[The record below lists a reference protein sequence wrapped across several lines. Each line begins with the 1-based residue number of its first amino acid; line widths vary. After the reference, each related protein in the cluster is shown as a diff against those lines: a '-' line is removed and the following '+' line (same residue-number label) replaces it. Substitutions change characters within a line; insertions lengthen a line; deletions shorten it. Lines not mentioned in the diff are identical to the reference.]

1 MANMDYFYDAQVRR
15 YLLQFMRIF
24 GEFKVSEGKRGGVT
38 YYNKVPVRYSDM
50 SRMVA
55 HILTK
60 GGENMINSTPFIATS
75 IQSLLIARDRTQ
87 DPTLVSKVQIA
98 EREYN
103 SDTGSYGTGQGNLY
117 STDRIMPVPYNL
129 TMQVDIW
136 SSNTDQKLQLLEQI
150 LILFN
155 PSLQL
160 QQNSNPLDWSN
171 LFEVELTDIQWSNR
185 SIPAGVDETLDVAT
199 LTFVMPIWLNPPAK
213 VKRQKIINSI
223 IANMYNTDS
232 AADLG
237 YDSDIYDFF
246 RTLDGNMETQTITP
260 NNYWVSIDG
269 SEATLFKTA
278 PTGTSAESVYDDGT
292 LVKANW
298 NDLLEVISPQS
309 SGGSIAG
316 AAVNIDDIPLTTG
329 STLQLNIN
337 SDIEST
343 SLITGTIVRN
353 SIDTAKLIFTV
364 DADTLPT
371 TTLDNVTRIV
381 NPANN
386 YPGDGTLAAVAS
398 GQRYLLTNEIVGD
411 NWGSLKADI
420 HDVIQYDGDKWVIS
434 FDSSEQTTTQY
445 IKNSYTNK
453 QYKYENSSWTSTHE
467 GQYNPGYWKLNL

>member
-38 YYNKVPVRYSDM
+38 YYNKAPVRYSDM

-103 SDTGSYGTGQGNLY
+103 TGTASYGTGQGNLY

-160 QQNSNPLDWSN
+160 QQNSNPLDWSS

-199 LTFVMPIWLNPPAK
+199 LTFVMPIWLNPPAQ

-223 IANMYNTDS
+223 IANVYKTTS
-232 AADLG
+232 VADLG

-246 RTLDGNMETQTITP
+246 RTLDGEMETQTITP

-269 SEATLFKTA
+269 TEATLFKTA
-278 PTGTSAESVYDDGT
+278 PTGTPAESVYDDGT
-292 LVKANW
+292 MVKANW
-298 NDLLEVISPQS
+298 NDLLEVLAPQS
-309 SGGSIAG
+309 AGGTVAG
-316 AAVNIDDIPLTTG
+316 ASVDIADIPLTTG

-343 SLITGTIVRN
+343 SLITGTIVRS
-353 SIDTAKLIFTV
+353 SIDTAKLVFTV
-364 DADTLPT
+364 DNDTLPT
-371 TTLDNVTRIV
+371 TTQTDVTRIV
-381 NPANN
+381 NPESN
-386 YPGDGTLAAVAS
+386 YPGDGTIDAELT

-411 NWGSLKADI
+411 NWGSLSGDVHDI
-420 HDVIQYDGDKWVIS
+420 VEYDGAKWIVS
-434 FDSSEQTTTQY
+434 FDASSVSDTHY
-445 IKNSYTNK
+445 VKNLFTNK

>member
-38 YYNKVPVRYSDM
+38 YYNKAPVRYSDM

-103 SDTGSYGTGQGNLY
+103 TGTASYGTGQGNLY

-160 QQNSNPLDWSN
+160 QQNSNPLDWSS

-199 LTFVMPIWLNPPAK
+199 LTFVMPIWLNPPAQ

-223 IANMYNTDS
+223 IANVYKTTS
-232 AADLG
+232 VADLG

-246 RTLDGNMETQTITP
+246 RTLDGEMETQTITP

-269 SEATLFKTA
+269 TEATLFKTA
-278 PTGTSAESVYDDGT
+278 PTGTPAESVYDDGT
-292 LVKANW
+292 MVKANW
-298 NDLLEVISPQS
+298 NDLLEVLAPQS
-309 SGGSIAG
+309 AGGTVAG
-316 AAVNIDDIPLTTG
+316 ASVDIADIPLTTG

-343 SLITGTIVRN
+343 SLITGTIVRS
-353 SIDTAKLIFTV
+353 SIDTAKLVFTV
-364 DADTLPT
+364 DNDTLPT
-371 TTLDNVTRIV
+371 TTQTDVTRIV
-381 NPANN
+381 NPESN
-386 YPGDGTLAAVAS
+386 YPGDGTIDAELT

-411 NWGSLKADI
+411 NWGSLSADV
-420 HDVIQYDGDKWVIS
+420 HDIVEYDGAKWIVS
-434 FDSSEQTTTQY
+434 FDASSVSDTHY
-445 IKNSYTNK
+445 VKNLFTNK

>member
-24 GEFKVSEGKRGGVT
+24 GEFKVSEGKRDSVT

-60 GGENMINSTPFIATS
+60 GGENMVNSTPFIASS

-87 DPTLVSKVQIA
+87 DPTLVSKMQVA
-98 EREYN
+98 EREY
-103 SDTGSYGTGQGNLY
+103 DTGTASYKSGQGNLY

-171 LFEVELTDIQWSNR
+171 IFEVELTDIQWSNR

-199 LTFVMPIWLNPPAK
+199 LTFVMPIWLSPPSK

-223 IANMYNTDS
+223 ISNVYKTDS
-232 AADLG
+232 TADLG
-237 YDSDIYDFF
+237 FDSDIYDFF
-246 RTLDGNMETQTITP
+246 RTIDGNMETQTITP

-269 SEATLFKTA
+269 TEATLFKSA
-278 PTGTSAESVYDDGT
+278 PTGTPAQSVYDDGT
-292 LVKANW
+292 TVKANW
-298 NDLLEVISPQS
+298 NDLLEVLSPQS
-309 SGGSIAG
+309 AGGTVAG
-316 AAVNIDDIPLTTG
+316 AGVNIDDIPLTTG

-337 SDIEST
+337 SDLEST
-343 SLITGTIVRN
+343 ALITGTVVRN
-353 SIDTAKLIFTV
+353 SIDTAKLIFTI
-364 DADTLPT
+364 DADTLPST
-371 TTLDNVTRIV
+371 TQTDVTRIV
-381 NPANN
+381 NPSNN
-386 YPGDGTLAAVAS
+386 YPGDGTLDAVTT

-411 NWGSLKADI
+411 NWGSLSADI
-420 HDVIQYDGDKWVIS
+420 HDIIQYDGAKWVVS
-434 FDSSEQTTTQY
+434 YDASEQTTTHY
-445 IKNSYTNK
+445 VKNLYTNK
-453 QYKYENSSWTSTHE
+453 QYKYENSAWTSTHE

>member
-1 MANMDYFYDAQVRR
+1 MDYFYDAQVRR

-38 YYNKVPVRYSDM
+38 YYNKAPVRYSDM

-103 SDTGSYGTGQGNLY
+103 TGTASYGTGQGNLY

-160 QQNSNPLDWSN
+160 QQNSNPLDWSS

-199 LTFVMPIWLNPPAK
+199 LTFVMPIWLNPPAQ

-223 IANMYNTDS
+223 IANVYKTTS
-232 AADLG
+232 VADLG

-246 RTLDGNMETQTITP
+246 RTLDGEMETQTITP

-269 SEATLFKTA
+269 TEATLFKTA
-278 PTGTSAESVYDDGT
+278 PTGTPAESVYDDGT
-292 LVKANW
+292 MVKANW
-298 NDLLEVISPQS
+298 NDLLEVLAPQS
-309 SGGSIAG
+309 AGGTVAG
-316 AAVNIDDIPLTTG
+316 ASVDIADIPLTTG

-343 SLITGTIVRN
+343 SLITGTIVRS
-353 SIDTAKLIFTV
+353 SIDTAKLVFTV
-364 DADTLPT
+364 DNDTLPT
-371 TTLDNVTRIV
+371 TTQTDVTRIV
-381 NPANN
+381 NPESN
-386 YPGDGTLAAVAS
+386 YPGDGTIDTELT

-411 NWGSLKADI
+411 NWGSLSADV
-420 HDVIQYDGDKWVIS
+420 HDIVEYDGAKWIVS
-434 FDSSEQTTTQY
+434 FDASSVSDTHY
-445 IKNSYTNK
+445 VKNLFTNK

>member
-38 YYNKVPVRYSDM
+38 YYNKAPVRYSDM

-103 SDTGSYGTGQGNLY
+103 TGTASYGTGQGNLY

-160 QQNSNPLDWSN
+160 QQNSNPLDWSS

-199 LTFVMPIWLNPPAK
+199 LTFVMPIWLNPPAQ

-223 IANMYNTDS
+223 IANVYKTTS
-232 AADLG
+232 VADLG

-246 RTLDGNMETQTITP
+246 RTLDGEMETQTITP

-269 SEATLFKTA
+269 TEATLFKTA
-278 PTGTSAESVYDDGT
+278 PTGTPAESVYDDGT
-292 LVKANW
+292 MVKANW
-298 NDLLEVISPQS
+298 NDLLEVLAPQS
-309 SGGSIAG
+309 AGGTVAG
-316 AAVNIDDIPLTTG
+316 ASVDIADIPLTTG

-343 SLITGTIVRN
+343 SLITGTIVRS
-353 SIDTAKLIFTV
+353 SIDTAKLVFTV
-364 DADTLPT
+364 DNDTLPT
-371 TTLDNVTRIV
+371 TTQTDVTRIV
-381 NPANN
+381 NPESN
-386 YPGDGTLAAVAS
+386 YPGDGTIDAELT
-398 GQRYLLTNEIVGD
+398 GQSYLLTNEIVGD
-411 NWGSLKADI
+411 NWGSLSADV
-420 HDVIQYDGDKWVIS
+420 HDIVEYDGAKWIVS
-434 FDSSEQTTTQY
+434 FDASSVSDTHY
-445 IKNSYTNK
+445 VKNLFTNK

>member
-38 YYNKVPVRYSDM
+38 YYNKAPVRYSDM

-60 GGENMINSTPFIATS
+60 GGENMINSTPFIACS

-98 EREYN
+98 EREYDSN
-103 SDTGSYGTGQGNLY
+103 TASYGTGQGNLY

-199 LTFVMPIWLNPPAK
+199 LTFVMPIWLNPPAS

-223 IANMYNTDS
+223 ISNVYKTDS
-232 AADLG
+232 TGDLG

-246 RTLDGNMETQTITP
+246 RTLDGEMETQTITP

-278 PTGTSAESVYDDGT
+278 PTGTPAQSVYDDGT
-292 LVKANW
+292 TVKANW

-309 SGGSIAG
+309 AGGSVAG
-316 AAVNIDDIPLTTG
+316 ASVDLADIPLTTG

-364 DADTLPT
+364 DADTLPST
-371 TTLDNVTRIV
+371 TQANVTRIV
-381 NPANN
+381 NPTNN
-386 YPGDGTLAAVAS
+386 YPGDGTVAAVVT

-411 NWGSLKADI
+411 NWGSLNADV
-420 HDVIQYDGDKWVIS
+420 HDIIEYDGANWVIS
-434 FDSSEQTTTQY
+434 FDASTVSTTQY
-445 IKNSYTNK
+445 VKNLYTNK

>member
-1 MANMDYFYDAQVRR
+1 MANMDYFYDAQIRR

-24 GEFKVSEGKRGGVT
+24 SEFKVSEGKRDSVT

-60 GGENMINSTPFIATS
+60 GGENMVNSTPFIASS

-87 DPTLVSKVQIA
+87 DPTLVSKMQVA
-98 EREYN
+98 EREY
-103 SDTGSYGTGQGNLY
+103 DTGTASYETGQGNLY

-171 LFEVELTDIQWSNR
+171 IFEVELTDIQWSNR

-199 LTFVMPIWLNPPAK
+199 LTFVMPIWLSPPAK

-223 IANMYNTDS
+223 IANVYKTDS
-232 AADLG
+232 TADLG
-237 YDSDIYDFF
+237 FDSDIYDFF
-246 RTLDGNMETQTITP
+246 RTIDGSMETQTITP

-269 SEATLFKTA
+269 TEATLFKNA
-278 PTGTSAESVYDDGT
+278 PTGTPAQSVYDDGT
-292 LVKANW
+292 TVKANW
-298 NDLLEVISPQS
+298 NDLLEVLSPQDA
-309 SGGSIAG
+309 GGSLASAGVSIA
-316 AAVNIDDIPLTTG
+316 DIPLTTG

-353 SIDTAKLIFTV
+353 SIDTAKLIFTI
-364 DADTLPT
+364 DADTLPST
-371 TTLDNVTRIV
+371 TQADVTRIV
-381 NPANN
+381 NPSNN
-386 YPGDGTLAAVAS
+386 YPSDGTLDAVTT

-411 NWGSLKADI
+411 NWGSLSADI
-420 HDVIQYDGDKWVIS
+420 HDIIQYDGAKWIVS
-434 FDSSEQTTTQY
+434 YDASEQTITHY
-445 IKNSYTNK
+445 VKNLYTNK
-453 QYKYENSSWTSTHE
+453 QYKYENSVWTSTHE

>member
-38 YYNKVPVRYSDM
+38 YYNKAPVRYSDM

-75 IQSLLIARDRTQ
+75 IQSLLVARDRTQ

-103 SDTGSYGTGQGNLY
+103 TGTASYGTGQGNLY

-160 QQNSNPLDWSN
+160 QQNSNPLDWSS

-199 LTFVMPIWLNPPAK
+199 LTFVMPIWLNPPAQ

-223 IANMYNTDS
+223 IANVYKTTS
-232 AADLG
+232 VADLG

-246 RTLDGNMETQTITP
+246 RTLDGEMETQTITP

-269 SEATLFKTA
+269 TEATLFKTA
-278 PTGTSAESVYDDGT
+278 PTGTPAESVYDDGT
-292 LVKANW
+292 MVKANW
-298 NDLLEVISPQS
+298 NDLLEVLAPQS
-309 SGGSIAG
+309 AGGTVAG
-316 AAVNIDDIPLTTG
+316 ASVDIADIPLTTG

-343 SLITGTIVRN
+343 SLITGTIVRS
-353 SIDTAKLIFTV
+353 SIDTAKLVFTV
-364 DADTLPT
+364 DNDTLPT
-371 TTLDNVTRIV
+371 TTQTDVTRIV
-381 NPANN
+381 NPESN
-386 YPGDGTLAAVAS
+386 YPGDGTIDAELT

-411 NWGSLKADI
+411 NWGSLSADV
-420 HDVIQYDGDKWVIS
+420 HDIVEYDGAKWIVS
-434 FDSSEQTTTQY
+434 FDASSVSDTHY
-445 IKNSYTNK
+445 VKNLFTNK

>member
-38 YYNKVPVRYSDM
+38 YYNKAPVRYSDM

-60 GGENMINSTPFIATS
+60 GGENMINSTPFIACS

-87 DPTLVSKVQIA
+87 DPTLVSKVQVA
-98 EREYN
+98 ERAY
-103 SDTGSYGTGQGNLY
+103 DTNTSTYGTGKGNLY

-160 QQNSNPLDWSN
+160 QQNSNPLDWAN
-171 LFEVELTDIQWSNR
+171 IFEVELTDIQWSNR

-199 LTFVMPIWLNPPAK
+199 LTFVMPIWLSPPAA

-223 IANMYNTDS
+223 TANVYKADS
-232 AADLG
+232 TGDLG

-246 RTLDGNMETQTITP
+246 RTIDGDMEIQTITP

-269 SEATLFKTA
+269 AEATLFKSA
-278 PTGTSAESVYDDGT
+278 PTGTPAQSVYDDGT
-292 LVKANW
+292 TVKANW
-298 NDLLEVISPQS
+298 NDLLEVLAPQTS
-309 SGGSIAG
+309 SGSAGSN
-316 AAVNIDDIPLTTG
+316 AVNLADIPLTAG

-337 SDIEST
+337 NDLESA
-343 SLITGTIVRN
+343 SLITGTIVR
-353 SIDTAKLIFTV
+353 SVTDTAKLVFTL
-364 DADTLPT
+364 DSDTLPST
-371 TTLDNVTRIV
+371 TQTDVTRIV
-381 NPANN
+381 NPLNN
-386 YPGDGTLAAVAS
+386 YPGDGTLVAVAT

-411 NWGSLKADI
+411 NWGIFNADV
-420 HDVIQYDGDKWVIS
+420 HDIIEYDGAKWIVS
-434 FDSSEQTTTQY
+434 LDASAQTTVQY
-445 IKNSYTNK
+445 VKNLYTNK
-453 QYKYENSSWTSTHE
+453 QYKYENASWTSTHE

>member
-60 GGENMINSTPFIATS
+60 GGENMVNSTPFIASS

-87 DPTLVSKVQIA
+87 DPTLVSKLQIA
-98 EREYN
+98 EREY
-103 SDTGSYGTGQGNLY
+103 DAATDSYKTGQGNLY

-171 LFEVELTDIQWSNR
+171 IFEVELTDIQWSNR

-199 LTFVMPIWLNPPAK
+199 LTFVMPIWLSPPAK

-223 IANMYNTDS
+223 ISNVYKTDS
-232 AADLG
+232 TAELG
-237 YDSDIYDFF
+237 FDSDIYDFF
-246 RTLDGNMETQTITP
+246 RTIDGSMETQTITP

-269 SEATLFKTA
+269 TEATLFKSA
-278 PTGTSAESVYDDGT
+278 PTGTPAQSVYDDGT
-292 LVKANW
+292 TVKANW
-298 NDLLEVISPQS
+298 NDLLEVLSPQDA
-309 SGGSIAG
+309 GGSVAG
-316 AAVNIDDIPLTTG
+316 ASVSIADIPLTTG

-353 SIDTAKLIFTV
+353 SIDTAKLIFTI

-371 TTLDNVTRIV
+371 TTQSDVTRIV
-381 NPANN
+381 NPSNN
-386 YPGDGTLAAVAS
+386 YPGDGTLDAVAT

-411 NWGSLKADI
+411 NWGSLSADI
-420 HDVIQYDGDKWVIS
+420 HDIIQYDGAKWIVS
-434 FDSSEQTTTQY
+434 YDASEQTTTHY
-445 IKNSYTNK
+445 VKNLYTNK
-453 QYKYENSSWTSTHE
+453 QYKYENSAWTSTHE

>member
-38 YYNKVPVRYSDM
+38 YYNKAPVRYSDM

-98 EREYN
+98 EREY
-103 SDTGSYGTGQGNLY
+103 DTGTSSYGTGQGNLY

-160 QQNSNPLDWSN
+160 QQNSNPLDWSS

-199 LTFVMPIWLNPPAK
+199 LTFVMPIWLNPPAQ

-223 IANMYNTDS
+223 IANVYKTTS
-232 AADLG
+232 VADLG

-246 RTLDGNMETQTITP
+246 RTLDGEMETNTITP
-260 NNYWVSIDG
+260 NNYWVSVDG
-269 SEATLFKTA
+269 TEATLFKTA
-278 PTGTSAESVYDDGT
+278 PTGTPAQSVYDDGT
-292 LVKANW
+292 MVKANW
-298 NDLLEVISPQS
+298 NDLLEVLAPQS
-309 SGGSIAG
+309 AGGTVAG
-316 AAVNIDDIPLTTG
+316 AGVDIADIPLTTG
-329 STLQLNIN
+329 STLQLNIS

-343 SLITGTIVRN
+343 SLITGTIVRS

-364 DADTLPT
+364 DNDTLPT
-371 TTLDNVTRIV
+371 TTQTDVTRIV
-381 NPANN
+381 NPLSN
-386 YPGDGTLAAVAS
+386 YPGDGTIGPVAT

-411 NWGSLKADI
+411 NWGSLSADV
-420 HDVIQYDGDKWVIS
+420 HDIIEYDGAKWIVS
-434 FDSSEQTTTQY
+434 FDASSVSDTHY
-445 IKNSYTNK
+445 VKNLFTNK

>member
-1 MANMDYFYDAQVRR
+1 MANMDYFYDAQIRR

-24 GEFKVSEGKRGGVT
+24 SEFKVSEGKRDSVT

-60 GGENMINSTPFIATS
+60 GGENMVNSTPFIASS

-87 DPTLVSKVQIA
+87 DPTLVSKMQVA
-98 EREYN
+98 EREY
-103 SDTGSYGTGQGNLY
+103 DTGTASYETGQGNLY

-136 SSNTDQKLQLLEQI
+136 SSNTDQKLQLLEQV

-171 LFEVELTDIQWSNR
+171 IFEVELTDIQWSNR

-199 LTFVMPIWLNPPAK
+199 LTFVMPIWLSPPAK

-223 IANMYNTDS
+223 IANVYKTDS
-232 AADLG
+232 TADLG
-237 YDSDIYDFF
+237 FDSDIYDFF
-246 RTLDGNMETQTITP
+246 RTIDGSMETQTITP

-269 SEATLFKTA
+269 TEATLFKNA
-278 PTGTSAESVYDDGT
+278 PTGTPAQSVYDDGT
-292 LVKANW
+292 TVKANW
-298 NDLLEVISPQS
+298 NDLLEVLSPQ
-309 SGGSIAG
+309 GADGSLAG
-316 AAVNIDDIPLTTG
+316 AGVSIDDIPLTTG
-329 STLQLNIN
+329 STLQLNIS

-353 SIDTAKLIFTV
+353 SIDTAKLIFTI
-364 DADTLPT
+364 DADTLPST
-371 TTLDNVTRIV
+371 TQTDVTRIV
-381 NPANN
+381 NPSNN
-386 YPGDGTLAAVAS
+386 YPSDGTLDAVAT

-411 NWGSLKADI
+411 NWGSLSADI
-420 HDVIQYDGDKWVIS
+420 HDIIQYDGAKWIVS
-434 FDSSEQTTTQY
+434 YDASEQTITHY
-445 IKNSYTNK
+445 VKNLYTNK
-453 QYKYENSSWTSTHE
+453 QYKYENSAWTSTHE